1 MPKCRWGEGLRN
13 FIKFV
18 CSVLI
23 TVIFLITL
31 VVAMLGIINSYLRE
45 KVWIVF
51 TDMDFNHA
59 SQRK

>member
-1 MPKCRWGEGLRN
+1 MLKCRWGEGFRN

-23 TVIFLITL
+23 IVIFLIIL
-31 VVAMLGIINSYLRE
+31 VVVMLGIINFYLRE

-51 TDMDFNHA
+51 IDIDFNYV
-59 SQRK
+59 S